1 MRIFLIYNCTYRS
14 AAAISGRFTFHGRA
28 TPVLERYYRELLN
41 FCARMVRD
49 RDAAADLVQ
58 ESYARVLAVRN
69 AGQEIPEPRALL
81 HQTARRLIIDRHRRE
96 SIRQHDDID
105 NLPESE
111 QPAAPAHL
119 EPDSV
124 YAHEQ
129 YALAFVAVIDGLPPR
144 CREAFVLNRFDG
156 LSHQEVAEHMG
167 ISKNMVA
174 QHIIRAVLACKACED
189 RLGVPASWPRPAKRR
204 PLA

>member
-14 AAAISGRFTFHGRA
+14 AAAISGWFTFHGRA

-81 HQTARRLIIDRHRRE
+81 HQTARR
-96 SIRQHDDID
+96 
-105 NLPESE
+105 
-111 QPAAPAHL
+111 
-119 EPDSV
+119 
-124 YAHEQ
+124 
-129 YALAFVAVIDGLPPR
+129 
-144 CREAFVLNRFDG
+144 
-156 LSHQEVAEHMG
+156 
-167 ISKNMVA
+167 
-174 QHIIRAVLACKACED
+174 
-189 RLGVPASWPRPAKRR
+189 
-204 PLA
+204 

>member
-1 MRIFLIYNCTYRS
+1 
-14 AAAISGRFTFHGRA
+14 
-28 TPVLERYYRELLN
+28 
-41 FCARMVRD
+41 MVRD
-49 RDAAADLVQ
+49 RDVAADVVQ

-69 AGQEIPEPRALL
+69 AGQDIPEPRALL
-81 HQTARRLIIDRHRRE
+81 HQTARRLIIDRHRRA
-96 SIRQHDDID
+96 SVRQHDDFD
-105 NLPESE
+105 SLPESE

-119 EPDSV
+119 EPESV

-129 YALAFVAVIDGLPPR
+129 QALAFAAVIEALPPR

-189 RLGVPASWPRPAKRR
+189 RLGLPDSWPHSAKRG